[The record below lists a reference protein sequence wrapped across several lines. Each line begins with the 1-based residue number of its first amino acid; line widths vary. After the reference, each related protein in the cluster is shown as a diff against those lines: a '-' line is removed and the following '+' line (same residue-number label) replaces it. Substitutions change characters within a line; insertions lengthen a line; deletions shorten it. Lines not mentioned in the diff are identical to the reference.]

1 MSRRLY
7 NKTTATHSQRPCVK
21 QETLRLTLL
30 SLAALCFAAN
40 AAAQTSAQLTND
52 PEQPSLLSTV
62 PTVPGISAYLRGFNG
77 GVSLTSVHDSSSGWY
92 TLLTPAL
99 SYSVSPHYSVDISMP
114 LYLYRLAESQVTI
127 DAQPASSGQ
136 PSERE
141 TTHTELEPHTF
152 DPGDIILAAHANT
165 STRSFATTFTPSIT
179 LPTGDS
185 TYGLS
190 TGRVTFDLDEHMQFQ
205 PSHVAFLLDLGG
217 GDSSSL
223 FNRLVTQNYTSLGPL
238 AHFQTGLLVP
248 MPFRGSF
255 QSVAYEQLPLG
266 DNKIYT
272 TLTRPG
278 FPTQTVISG
287 RSVSEDNGF
296 TNSLTLPLTGHI
308 TWQAYYNRS
317 LRLHLDTVAVG
328 LTFVLHKP
336 ASRKRTEASFDNF
349 FEK

>member
-1 MSRRLY
+1 
-7 NKTTATHSQRPCVK
+7 
-21 QETLRLTLL
+21 LRLTLL
-30 SLAALCFAAN
+30 SLVALCFAAN
-40 AAAQTSAQLTND
+40 AAAQTSAQLTDD

-62 PTVPGISAYLRGFNG
+62 PAVPGISSYLRGFNG
-77 GVSLTSVHDSSSGWY
+77 GVSLTSVHDSSAGWY
-92 TLLTPAL
+92 TLVTPAL

-114 LYLYRLAESQVTI
+114 LYLYRLAESQVTV
-127 DAQPASSGQ
+127 DAPPTMPGQ
-136 PSERE
+136 PPQHE
-141 TTHTELEPHTF
+141 TTMTELEPHTF
-152 DPGDIILAAHANT
+152 DPGDIVLAAHANT
-165 STRSFATTFTPSIT
+165 STRNFATSFTPSIT

-190 TGRVTFDLDEHMQFQ
+190 TGRVTFDLDEHMQFEA
-205 PSHVAFLLDLGG
+205 SRMAFLLDLGG

-238 AHFQTGLLVP
+238 AHFQAGLQVP
-248 MPFRGSF
+248 IPFRGSF

-266 DNKIYT
+266 DSKIYT

-278 FPTQTVISG
+278 FPERTVVSG

-328 LTFVLHKP
+328 LTFVVHKP
-336 ASRKRTEASFDNF
+336 ASRKRSEASLDNL

>member
-1 MSRRLY
+1 M
-7 NKTTATHSQRPCVK
+7 
-21 QETLRLTLL
+21 RLTLL
-30 SLAALCFAAN
+30 TLVALCFAAN
-40 AAAQTSAQLTND
+40 AAAQTSAQLTDD
-52 PEQPSLLSTV
+52 PERPSLLSTV
-62 PTVPGISAYLRGFNG
+62 PAVPGLSSYLRGFNG

-92 TLLTPAL
+92 TLVTPAL

-114 LYLYRLAESQVTI
+114 LYLYRLAEGQVTV
-127 DAQPASSGQ
+127 DAPPTMPGQ
-136 PSERE
+136 PTQRE
-141 TTHTELEPHTF
+141 TTMTELEPHTF

-165 STRSFATTFTPSIT
+165 ETRNFATTFTPSIT

-190 TGRVTFDLDEHMQFQ
+190 TGRVTFDLDEHLQFQ
-205 PSHVAFLLDLGG
+205 PSRVAFLLDLGG

-223 FNRLVTQNYTSLGPL
+223 FNRLVTQNYTTLGPL
-238 AHFQTGLLVP
+238 AHFQAGMQVP

-266 DNKIYT
+266 DSKIYT

-278 FPTQTVISG
+278 FPERTVVSG

-296 TNSLTLPLTGHI
+296 TNSLTLPLTEHI

-336 ASRKRTEASFDNF
+336 TSRKRSEASLDNL